1 MKQINV
7 AYQEFKEELV
17 RLINTSGL
25 PMFLVAECLTLVQS
39 KVQEVANQQL
49 EQAKKQ
55 EREENLQDLQT
66 NADEDVV

>member
-7 AYQEFKEELV
+7 AYQEFKEGLV
-17 RLINTSGL
+17 QLINTSGL

-55 EREENLQDLQT
+55 EREENLKDLQT
-66 NADEDVV
+66 NAGEDVV

>member
-25 PMFLVAECLTLVQS
+25 PMFLVSECLTIVQS

-49 EQAKKQ
+49 EQAKKK
-55 EREENLQDLQT
+55 EAEENLEDLQT
-66 NADEDVV
+66 NAGEDVV